1 MSKVSGIKATA
12 NSDAGKTWQQSK
24 SENTRT
30 VILDATIQC
39 FYDIGYN
46 NTTTEKVAAQA
57 GVSRGAMLHHF
68 PSRLELIKATVLHL
82 HQKRLVLFEEQERRI
97 QDDAEHSLIEEGI
110 DAYWKQLHSPLFVV
124 FHELRVAAR
133 TDMELKK
140 ILIPTIR
147 KFEQRWQAVTESVFP
162 DFALSDDFEMANL
175 LTVYLLEGM
184 AVNGVIRGAIPQKM
198 IPWLKDRLREMLSD
212 VDDLDRKTARKSK
225 RK

>member
-1 MSKVSGIKATA
+1 
-12 NSDAGKTWQQSK
+12 
-24 SENTRT
+24 
-30 VILDATIQC
+30 
-39 FYDIGYN
+39 
-46 NTTTEKVAAQA
+46 
-57 GVSRGAMLHHF
+57 MLHQF
-68 PSRLELIKATVLHL
+68 PSRLELSKGTVVHL

-212 VDDLDRKTARKSK
+212 WDDLCL
-225 RK
+225 